1 MENSMEAMEVPTP
14 GHVSGENHGL
24 KGYRQVFIE
33 ALFSQDIG
41 ATWASI
47 VRGMDKG
54 DVVHIYNGILRSH
67 EKEWTK
73 ATCSNMDGPRECHT
87 GIFKM
92 DNQQR
97 PTVQH
102 MELCS
107 VLCGSLDGRGVWGR
121 WTHEYAWLSP
131 FVVPLK
137 WLQHCQ
143 LARLQYKIKS
153 SKWKKKWSHKCKVK
167 NKIFKKIVK
176 TLEIIDI

>member
-73 ATCSNMDGPRECHT
+73 ATCSNMDGPRECHSERRKPGKEGEILHDVLYMWNLKTNDTNELIYKT
-87 GIFKM
+87 GR
-92 DNQQR
+92 DSQ
-97 PTVQH
+97 
-102 MELCS
+102 
-107 VLCGSLDGRGVWGR
+107 
-121 WTHEYAWLSP
+121 A
-131 FVVPLK
+131 
-137 WLQHCQ
+137 
-143 LARLQYKIKS
+143 
-153 SKWKKKWSHKCKVK
+153 
-167 NKIFKKIVK
+167 
-176 TLEIIDI
+176 